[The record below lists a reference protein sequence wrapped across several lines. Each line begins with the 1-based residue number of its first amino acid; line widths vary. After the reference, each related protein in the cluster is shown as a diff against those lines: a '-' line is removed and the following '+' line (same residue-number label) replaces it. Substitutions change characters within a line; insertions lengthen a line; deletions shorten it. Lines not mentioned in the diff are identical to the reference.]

1 VAWWGWWPQVF
12 DPPPSSGVGVEAA
25 VVGAA
30 EGDAVSGGEVVGF
43 EVGGG
48 GAAVAV
54 GGEVL
59 AAVPGPVEDVG
70 AEACLGGAVAGVA
83 SVVAWGVRRVAQHEC

>member
-1 VAWWGWWPQVF
+1 
-12 DPPPSSGVGVEAA
+12 VGVEGA

-30 EGDAVSGGEVVGF
+30 ERDTVTGGEVVGL

-48 GAAVAV
+48 GAAVPV

-59 AAVPGPVEDVG
+59 AAVAGLVEDVG
-70 AEACLGGAVAGVA
+70 TEACLGGAVAGVVA
-83 SVVAWGVRRVAQHEC
+83 VVAWGVRRVAQHSG